1 LEKIISFYDK
11 KTIVVLKVLW
21 FLVKNYLLEDKQ
33 QMLRKIEQIIVF
45 YKPGLKKKDVR
56 WVNYH
61 VSKLNV
67 ILIEYKRQLTQQKL
81 LALIFMVSEHYR
93 LLLKNETRKIVWENL
108 ETYSAKIINKN
119 KIPVNDEIEF
129 VEKIYEEIVND
140 NLYLKL
146 FEKQNILS

>member
-1 LEKIISFYDK
+1 MEKIISFYDK

-140 NLYLKL
+140 NLYLKS

>member
-1 LEKIISFYDK
+1 MSFYDK

-146 FEKQNILS
+146 FEII

>member
-1 LEKIISFYDK
+1 MEKIISFYDK

-45 YKPGLKKKDVR
+45 YKPGLKKKDVK
-56 WVNYH
+56 WINYH

>member
-1 LEKIISFYDK
+1 MSFYDK

-45 YKPGLKKKDVR
+45 YKPGLKKKDVK
-56 WVNYH
+56 WINYH

>member
-1 LEKIISFYDK
+1 MSFYDK

-45 YKPGLKKKDVR
+45 YKPGLKKKDVK
-56 WVNYH
+56 WINYH

-81 LALIFMVSEHYR
+81 LALIFMISEHYR